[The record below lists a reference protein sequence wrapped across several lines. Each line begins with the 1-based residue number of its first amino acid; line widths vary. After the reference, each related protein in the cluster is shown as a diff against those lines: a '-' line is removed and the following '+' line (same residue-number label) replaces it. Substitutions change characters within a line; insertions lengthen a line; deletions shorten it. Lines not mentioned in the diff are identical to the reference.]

1 MAAFLSPVLIGRC
14 DLNRYIIKSVSEMAS
29 TCELNAELIEADML
43 DRSFDISI
51 IWDEIK
57 RRKREEDIIEKSL
70 MPSETMSRGQTVHQT
85 EKSLM
90 PSETMRRGQT
100 LHQTEKSSM
109 PPETM
114 RRGQT
119 VHQTEKSLMPSE
131 TMRRGQMVHQTVSIP
146 QVDFWTW
153 WSVLNVQSKTL
164 TSQKPLTQFA
174 KLFTAATL
182 VLPINQH
189 SFLFEL
195 LWLITM
201 MIFFTQDFR
210 SCVVLYLN

>member
-29 TCELNAELIEADML
+29 TCELNAELIDADML

-57 RRKREEDIIEKSL
+57 WRKREENII
-70 MPSETMSRGQTVHQT
+70 

-100 LHQTEKSSM
+100 
-109 PPETM
+109 
-114 RRGQT
+114 
-119 VHQTEKSLMPSE
+119 
-131 TMRRGQMVHQTVSIP
+131 VHQTVSIP
-146 QVDFWTW
+146 QGDFWTS

-174 KLFTAATL
+174 KPFTAATL
-182 VLPINQH
+182 VLPISQH

-195 LWLITM
+195 LWKITM
-201 MIFFTQDFR
+201 MIFFTQDFW

>member
-100 LHQTEKSSM
+100 
-109 PPETM
+109 
-114 RRGQT
+114 
-119 VHQTEKSLMPSE
+119 
-131 TMRRGQMVHQTVSIP
+131 VHQTVSIP
-146 QVDFWTW
+146 QGDFWTW

-195 LWLITM
+195 LWKIIM
-201 MIFFTQDFR
+201 MIFFTQDLW
-210 SCVVLYLN
+210 SCVVLYPN